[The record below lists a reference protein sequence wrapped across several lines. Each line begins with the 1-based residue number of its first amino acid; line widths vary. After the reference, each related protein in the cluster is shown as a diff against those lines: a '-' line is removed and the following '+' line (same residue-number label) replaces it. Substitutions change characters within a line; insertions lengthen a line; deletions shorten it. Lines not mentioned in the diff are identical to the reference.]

1 MTITDK
7 LFATW
12 FCFMF
17 MTILYA
23 SFGCHDIATDNVSRI
38 EPDTVQGVM
47 KPYVDSLQPDTIK
60 WEVEPEMINP

>member
-1 MTITDK
+1 MSNSDK

-17 MTILYA
+17 ITIIYA

-38 EPDTVQGVM
+38 EIDTVQGVM
-47 KPYVDSLQPDTIK
+47 KPYVDSIDPDVIK
-60 WEVEPEMINP
+60 WEVESEMINP